1 MIYVAE
7 ILVLLLNVAMAWHHA
22 SLIKEGRPIKHG
34 WWGLLYFAVAFPICF
49 YYKSVLLFVCLYL
62 IRKIFFDVS
71 LNLFR
76 ELPTFYV
83 SRTTTSL
90 IDKLHNKVFGYS
102 SEVYMFVYL
111 IILTS
116 LNLFL

>member
-1 MIYVAE
+1 MVYVAE
-7 ILVLLLNVAMAWHHA
+7 ILMLLLNVAMAWHHS

-34 WWGLLYFAVAFPICF
+34 WWGLLYFGIAFPICF
-49 YYKSVLLFVCLYL
+49 YYKSVLLFVCFLF
-62 IRKIFFDVS
+62 IRKIFFDIS

-83 SRTTTSL
+83 SKSTTSL
-90 IDKLHNKVFGYS
+90 IDRLHNKLFGYS
-102 SEVYMFVYL
+102 SEVYMLIYL
-111 IILTS
+111 GLLIT

>member
-7 ILVLLLNVAMAWHHA
+7 ILVLLLNLIMAWHHA
-22 SLIKEGRPIKHG
+22 SLIKKGRPIKHG
-34 WWGLLYFAVAFPICF
+34 WWGLLYFVVVSPILF
-49 YYKSVLLFVCLYL
+49 YYKSVLIFICVFI
-62 IRKIFFDVS
+62 IRKIFFDIS

-83 SRTTTSL
+83 SKTTTSL

-102 SEVYMFVYL
+102 SEIYMFVYL
-111 IILTS
+111 VILIT
-116 LNLFL
+116 LNFFL

>member
-34 WWGLLYFAVAFPICF
+34 WWGLLYFVVVSPIFF
-49 YYKSVLLFVCLYL
+49 YYKSVLIFICVCL
-62 IRKIFFDVS
+62 IRKIFFDIS

-90 IDKLHNKVFGYS
+90 IDKLHNKLFGYT

-111 IILTS
+111 FILII